1 MIALITAMCASAA
14 PQSPDD
20 AALIRRVERILSKTP
35 LIDGHNDVPWQ
46 FRSRAEGS
54 LEQLPFAA
62 DTTELDPPMHTD
74 IPRLR
79 AGQAGGVFWSVWVP
93 TSLDGPEAVLAT
105 LEQIDT
111 VHRMV
116 EAWPGDLEIARTAD
130 EIVRIHR
137 RGRIA
142 SLIGMEGGHSIHNS
156 LGALRMMYEAGA
168 RYMTLT
174 HWSNTDWADAAT
186 EAPEHD
192 GLTDFGRT
200 VIAEMNRVGMLV
212 DLSHV
217 SAATMH
223 DALQVSAA
231 PVIFSHSGAFAIN
244 PHPRN
249 VPDDVLDRVASNGGV
264 VMVDFLPAYV
274 SAECHAHQAARRA
287 EIARLE
293 TMHLGDPE
301 GQEHAM
307 AAWEEAH
314 PAPRATLGQVADH
327 IDHIKE
333 RIGAEHIGL
342 GSDYDGMSDAPDG
355 LDDVSQVP
363 ALLVELLRRGYTDA
377 EVAGVAGG
385 NVLRVLAEA
394 ETVSARLVSEGLSSA
409 SRLEPSTPETSQ

>member
-1 MIALITAMCASAA
+1 MIALIFTASALAA
-14 PQSPDD
+14 PEPSDD
-20 AALIRRVERILSKTP
+20 VLIRRVERILTKTP

-46 FRSRAEGS
+46 IRSRAGGD
-54 LEQLPFAA
+54 LERLPFAEGTA
-62 DTTELDPPMHTD
+62 ALDPPMHTD
-74 IPRLR
+74 LPRLR
-79 AGQAGGVFWSVWVP
+79 EGLSGGVFWSVWVP
-93 TSLDGPEAVLAT
+93 TSLEGPEAVLAT

-111 VHRMV
+111 VHRMA
-116 EAWPGDLEIARTAD
+116 EAWPDDLTIARTAE

-186 EAPEHD
+186 DAPEHD

-200 VIAEMNRVGMLV
+200 VIAEMNRIGMLV

-223 DALQVSAA
+223 DALQISAA

-249 VPDDVLDRVASNGGV
+249 VPDEVLDQVRLNGGV

-274 SAECHAHQAARRA
+274 SADCHAHQAARRA
-287 EIARLE
+287 EISRLE
-293 TMHLGDPE
+293 TMHLGDPQ
-301 GQEHAM
+301 GQEQALV
-307 AAWEEAH
+307 AWDNAH
-314 PAPRATLGQVADH
+314 PAPRSTLGQVADH
-327 IDHIKE
+327 IDHIKD

-355 LDDVSQVP
+355 LDDASQVP

-377 EVAGVAGG
+377 QVAGIAGG
-385 NVLRVLAEA
+385 NLLRVLKAAE
-394 ETVSARLVSEGLSSA
+394 EVSSRLSSEGLSSA
-409 SRLEPSTPETSQ
+409 SRLEPSTSEASR